1 MKLFYDEH
9 GVTTVVVVGIFLVLA
24 ILAVGVL
31 TIAVEGLTSVVEN
44 KRYVNAL
51 GLAEAGL
58 DRVLWNLQEQGVEDV
73 LSEPEFTLTFNNGVA
88 NVRITTEGAGTFQ
101 IKAISVGKV
110 SQLDASPTTYYR
122 KAVEA
127 TLFSINIW
135 DMNFAGGAQQSVQT
149 GTSGITGNGT
159 FIGPIFVRGSLPL
172 GGNSAIYEGPVFI
185 REGQIIVQSNSVT
198 LGTSSDHID
207 YAYIDGDPP
216 IVDKQGNEIPE
227 SEWENQGIYIDT
239 LYGNTPEI
247 DLPTLNSTKLQTYRE
262 RAESESTDNTLSG
275 TTQTAPFVNE
285 NDVIYPQV
293 QNAFSGVGSGKYKVL
308 DNDTSNASLGQG
320 SFNVTI
326 GSSTPSFGMV
336 DVDGDGEV
344 VDDKPYWEFAWD
356 TTNSV
361 LYVNGT
367 VFVDGDLVLGDG
379 VNTITYM
386 GRGTIVVNGDIT
398 LKSHLLAADFPQTS
412 AIGLVSAG
420 NFIIQIANSFS
431 TPSDPYGS
439 DPDLQGAFFA
449 LGDVDFSTSAQYT
462 KTRGTIIGGRF
473 IFENIKPILQVDP
486 DLPDKLPPSLPGS
499 PTEDGYHASVTSWR
513 EIPPP

>member
-1 MKLFYDEH
+1 MEMRFMKKEE
-9 GVTTVVVVGIFLVLA
+9 GVTTIVVIGLFLVLT
-24 ILAVGVL
+24 ILAAGVL
-31 TIAVEGLTSVVEN
+31 TLAVQGLQAVTEN
-44 KRYVNAL
+44 RKYVKAL
-51 GLAEAGL
+51 NIAEAGL
-58 DRVLWNLQEQGVEDV
+58 DRVLWDLQEEGINSV
-73 LSEPEFTLTFNNGVA
+73 LSTPEFTLTFNDGIAEVS
-88 NVRITTEGAGTFQ
+88 ITTQGAGTFQ
-101 IKAISVGKV
+101 LKAVSVGRLTED
-110 SQLDASPTTYYR
+110 SSPTTYV

-135 DMNFAGGAQQSVQT
+135 DMNFAGGSQQSVQT

-198 LGTSSDHID
+198 LGTSSDHIE
-207 YAYIDGDPP
+207 YVYIDGDPP
-216 IVDKQGNEIPE
+216 IVDKQGDEIPE
-227 SEWENQGIYIDT
+227 SEWESRGIYIDT

-247 DLPTLNSTKLQTYRE
+247 DLPTLNSTKLRTYRE
-262 RAESESTDNTLSG
+262 RAENESTDNTLSG

-293 QNAFSGVGSGKYKVL
+293 QNAFPGVGSGKYKVL
-308 DNDTSNASLGQG
+308 DSDTENSSLGQG
-320 SFNVTI
+320 GFNVTI
-326 GSSTPSFGMV
+326 GASTPSFGMV
-336 DVDGDGEV
+336 DVDGDSEII
-344 VDDKPYWEFAWD
+344 DDRPYWEFAWD
-356 TTNSV
+356 TTNSI
-361 LYVNGT
+361 LYINGT
-367 VFVDGDLVLGDG
+367 VFIDGDLTLGDG

-398 LKSHLLAADFPQTS
+398 LKSHLLTADFPQTS

-420 NFIIQIANSFS
+420 NFIIQIPTSFS
-431 TPSDPYGS
+431 NPSDPYGS
-439 DPDLQGAFFA
+439 NPDIQGAFFA